1 MKKRSRDT
9 PTSNLTDCWDLGMN
23 GGGESNVKFS
33 VIKPGSMMVNIN
45 LVIGRSLSWG
55 SVTLR
60 EETSR

>member
-1 MKKRSRDT
+1 
-9 PTSNLTDCWDLGMN
+9 MN

-33 VIKPGSMMVNIN
+33 VIKPGSMMVNLN
-45 LVIGRSLSWG
+45 LVNGRSLDWG